1 MTSVTRLGDLERA
14 AMQVV
19 WSTGTATAREVSD
32 ALADRALAYTT
43 WLTVLGRLER
53 KGLLVRCK
61 VGRAFAYTAVASR
74 EDHISVLMQQA
85 LGQAD
90 DRVAALQHFA
100 RSVTPAEALALRRAL
115 EADDTGGAVTRPAPA
130 GRPGATGVEGQD

>member
-1 MTSVTRLGDLERA
+1 MTPVTRLGELERA

-19 WSTGTATAREVSD
+19 WQAGTATAREVARSLSD
-32 ALADRALAYTT
+32 RDLAYTT

-53 KGLLVRCK
+53 KGLLVRSK
-61 VGRAFAYTAVASR
+61 VGRAFAYTALASR
-74 EDHISVLMQQA
+74 EDHIAVLMQQA

-100 RSVTPAEALALRRAL
+100 RSVSPAEAAALRTAL
-115 EADDTGGAVTRPAPA
+115 DGPT
-130 GRPGATGVEGQD
+130 

>member
-1 MTSVTRLGDLERA
+1 MTPVTRLGDLERA

-19 WSTGTATAREVSD
+19 WSEGPATARTVAER
-32 ALADRALAYTT
+32 LAERGLAYTT
-43 WLTVLGRLER
+43 WLTVLGRLEA
-53 KGLLVRCK
+53 KGLLRREK

-90 DRVAALQHFA
+90 DREAALQHFA
-100 RSVTPAEALALRRAL
+100 RSVTPAEAEALRRAL
-115 EADDTGGAVTRPAPA
+115 AEPDA
-130 GRPGATGVEGQD
+130 

>member
-1 MTSVTRLGDLERA
+1 MTNVTRLGELERA

-19 WSTGTATAREVSD
+19 WQAGTATAREVEV
-32 ALADRALAYTT
+32 ALAVRGLAYTT

-53 KGLLVRCK
+53 KGLLARTK

-74 EDHISVLMQQA
+74 EDHIAVLMQQA
-85 LGQAD
+85 LGQSD

-100 RSVTPAEALALRRAL
+100 RSVSPAEAEALRTAL
-115 EADDTGGAVTRPAPA
+115 DGLT
-130 GRPGATGVEGQD
+130 